1 MKSRAMVTIEIDY
14 EGQLRCRARHQP
26 SGGIISTDA
35 PVDNQGRGESFSP
48 TDLVATAL
56 ATCMATIM
64 GIAARERGVEL
75 AGLRMVV
82 KKEMAPDLPRRIGA
96 LHVEIEVPLAE
107 EHPERRV
114 LENAALTCPVHQS
127 LHPDI
132 AVKIAWR
139 WQD

>member
-1 MKSRAMVTIEIDY
+1 MDY
-14 EGQLRCRARHQP
+14 EGQLRCTARHKS
-26 SGGIISTDA
+26 SGGTIATDA

-56 ATCMATIM
+56 VTCMATIM
-64 GIAARERGVEL
+64 GIAARERGLEL

-96 LHVEIEVPLAE
+96 LHVAIDVPLSGD
-107 EHPERRV
+107 HPDRRV
-114 LENAALTCPVHQS
+114 LENAALTCPVQQS
-127 LHPDI
+127 IHPDI
-132 AVKIAWR
+132 AVNINWR

>member
-56 ATCMATIM
+56 VTCMATIM
-64 GIAARERGVEL
+64 GIAARERGLEL

-114 LENAALTCPVHQS
+114 LENAALTCPVQQS
-127 LHPDI
+127 IHPDI

>member
-1 MKSRAMVTIEIDY
+1 MVTIEMDY
-14 EGQLRCRARHQP
+14 EGQLRCTARHQP
-26 SGGIISTDA
+26 SGGKISTDA

-56 ATCMATIM
+56 VTCMATIM
-64 GIAARERGVEL
+64 GIAARERGVDL

-96 LHVEIEVPLAE
+96 LYVVIEVPLAAG
-107 EHPERRV
+107 HPERKV
-114 LENAALTCPVHQS
+114 LENAALTCPVQQS
-127 LHPDI
+127 IHPDI
-132 AVKIAWR
+132 AVKIDWR